1 MVQDLHSY
9 DERGDKNCIIV
20 EYEEVYEQSK
30 KWTSKSGIIRKVNPR

>member
-9 DERGDKNCIIV
+9 DEHGDKNCIIV

-30 KWTSKSGIIRKVNPR
+30 SGLQKVELLESQSR